1 MMNKRIFLSPP
12 FVDRAERAEVES
24 AFDSGYVAPCGPKV
38 DQFELELAKL
48 SGRKYAVAVSSAT
61 AALELIF
68 AHLKVD
74 KTWIAIV
81 PTLTFIA
88 TVSPACRLGA
98 EPWFV
103 DCDST
108 GNVDLKLLDKALAD
122 AAKTGRKILFIA
134 VDLFGRCCNYDTIE
148 KLCRKYKAKFVCDS
162 AEAVGAM
169 FKGRPAGSTGL
180 AAVYSF
186 NGNKL
191 ITTSGGGAILTDD
204 KKLADHVKKL
214 SQQSREKALWYEH
227 KEIAYNFR
235 MSNLLAA
242 VGLAQLSKMDKILKA
257 KKNVREFYGR
267 CAEGKHLELLPKVEG
282 ENNWLTIMLLRN
294 SRERDSLIKLFEA
307 ENVETRP
314 VWKPMHLQKVFKGCR
329 VYGGNVSE
337 NLFSRGVCLASGA
350 GLTEADFKRIAKVL
364 DDFAAERK

>member
-1 MMNKRIFLSPP
+1 MMDKRIFLSPP
-12 FVDRAERAEVES
+12 FVDNKERLEVEA

-38 DQFELELAKL
+38 DRFESELAKL

-74 KTWIAIV
+74 KTWIAVV

-88 TVSPACRLGA
+88 TVSPACRLCA

-108 GNVDLKLLDKALAD
+108 GNVDLKLLDRALAD

-134 VDLFGRCCNYDTIE
+134 VDLFGRCNDYGKLE
-148 KLCRKYKAKFVCDS
+148 KICRKYKAKFVCDS
-162 AEAVGAM
+162 AEAVGAT
-169 FKGRPAGSTGL
+169 FKGRPAGNAGV

-191 ITTSGGGAILTDD
+191 ITTSGGGAVLTDD
-204 KKLADHVKKL
+204 KKLASHVKKL

-227 KEIAYNFR
+227 KEIGYNFR

-242 VGLAQLSKMDKILKA
+242 VGLAQLSKMGKILKA
-257 KKNVREFYGR
+257 KKRVREFYGR
-267 CAEGKHLELLPKVEG
+267 CAEGKRLEFLPKVEG
-282 ENNWLTIMLLRN
+282 ENNWLSIMLLKN
-294 SRERDSLIKLFEA
+294 SRERDRLIKLFEA

-329 VYGGNVSE
+329 IYGGKVSE

>member
-1 MMNKRIFLSPP
+1 MNKRIFLSPP
-12 FVDRAERAEVES
+12 FVDRAERVEVES

-38 DQFELELAKL
+38 DLFELELAKL
-48 SGRKYAVAVSSAT
+48 SGRKYAIAVSSAT

-74 KTWIAIV
+74 KTWIAVV

-88 TVSPACRLGA
+88 TVSPACRLCA

-108 GNVDLKLLDKALAD
+108 GNIDLKLLDKALAD

-134 VDLFGRCCNYDTIE
+134 VDLFGRCCEYDKLET
-148 KLCRKYKAKFVCDS
+148 LCRKYKAKFVCDS

-169 FKGRPAGSTGL
+169 FKGRPAGNAGL

-191 ITTSGGGAILTDD
+191 ITTSGGGAVLTDD
-204 KKLADHVKKL
+204 KRLADHVKKL

-227 KEIAYNFR
+227 KEIGYNFR

-242 VGLAQLSKMDKILKA
+242 VGLAQLSKIKTILKA
-257 KKNVREFYGR
+257 KKKVRDFYAR
-267 CAEGKHLELLPKVEG
+267 CAEGKKLEFLPQVEG
-282 ENNWLTIMLLRN
+282 ENNWLTIMLLKN
-294 SRERDSLIKLFEA
+294 SRERDRLIKLFEA

-329 VYGGNVSE
+329 VYGGKVSE

-350 GLTEADFKRIAKVL
+350 GLDEADFKRIAKVL

>member
-1 MMNKRIFLSPP
+1 MSKRIFLSPP
-12 FVDRAERAEVES
+12 FVGQAERSEVQS
-24 AFDSGYVAPCGPKV
+24 AFDSGYIAPCGPKV

-61 AALELIF
+61 AALELVF

-74 KTWIAIV
+74 ETWIAIV

-108 GNVDLKLLDKALAD
+108 GNVDPALLEKALAD
-122 AAKTGRKILFIA
+122 ASKTGRNVLFVA
-134 VDLFGRCCNYDTIE
+134 VDLYGRCNDYGRLA
-148 KLCRKYKAKFVCDS
+148 KLCQKYKAKFVCDS
-162 AEAVGAM
+162 AEAVGAT
-169 FKGRPAGSTGL
+169 FGNRPSGNAGL

-214 SQQSREKALWYEH
+214 SQQSRENALWYEH
-227 KEIAYNFR
+227 REIGYNFR

-242 VGLAQLSKMDKILKA
+242 VGLAQLSKLGEILKA
-257 KKNVREFYGR
+257 KKAVHDFYLKCAKGRPFEF
-267 CAEGKHLELLPKVEG
+267 LPQVEG
-282 ENNWLTIMLLRN
+282 ENNWLSIMLLE
-294 SRERDSLIKLFEA
+294 STRERDRLIRLFES

-314 VWKPMHLQKVFKGCR
+314 VWKPMHLQRVFKGCR
-329 VYGGNVSE
+329 VYGGKVSE
-337 NLFSRGVCLASGA
+337 SLFSRGICLPSGA
-350 GLTEADFKRIAKVL
+350 GLAKPEFRRIAKVF
-364 DDFAAERK
+364 DNFAAGRK